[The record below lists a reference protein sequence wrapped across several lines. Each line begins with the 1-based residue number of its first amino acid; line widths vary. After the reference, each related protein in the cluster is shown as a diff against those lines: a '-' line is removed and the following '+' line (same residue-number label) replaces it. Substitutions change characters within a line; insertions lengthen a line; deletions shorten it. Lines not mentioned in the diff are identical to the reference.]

1 MPYSGPSDESIP
13 DSVPDDDKAQWVKV
27 WNSTY
32 NSCIDDGGSEASCE
46 TQAFKTANGVIKERS
61 GIMSKGIM
69 SIINE
74 IAEGIQGVFK
84 VIQER
89 AVSVS
94 SIGNEVFEQ
103 FYNQGAWLNDL
114 YLEDGKMFAVAS
126 EGGKLFRASVDV
138 DEATGDIVLGEM
150 TEVIAKFDSVNRTK
164 FRTNDAGKVQ
174 MLAISAS
181 SVINK
186 NGEIDSRNLFD
197 AMSDYMKRTGKKIP
211 RTFFHAGPEFR
222 TGDIVWM
229 ARDDNVLL
237 TVTEFDDSELARR
250 EIKTRESDPD
260 YWGDSIEFD
269 PVGDPEMLDVG
280 DGITIPV
287 YMAGIPVAVSTLAA
301 ERACSLY
308 ANKFS
313 INRQEV
319 KRMALKD
326 EDRIDLVKA
335 FDGDEAEVDDWLK
348 DNVSPVNREI
358 AKTGQV
364 TREEDVTDDLEDE
377 VEPEVEP
384 EGEVEGEADSEETP
398 EAEPAEGSESESEG
412 EEGKTEPEA
421 NTEAEELVVEFDD
434 EMAQQVA
441 ETVVASDSF
450 VQFRDSLTEMVDSV
464 KTSLTELT
472 TTVGEL
478 QALSVAR
485 TKQFE
490 ELQKSEAD
498 KKKEWLEDV
507 PRNTKRIT
515 LHRPSRDG
523 DTESA
528 EDPSMQETAD
538 ETVAMIEG

>member
-1 MPYSGPSDESIP
+1 
-13 DSVPDDDKAQWVKV
+13 
-27 WNSTY
+27 
-32 NSCIDDGGSEASCE
+32 
-46 TQAFKTANGVIKERS
+46 
-61 GIMSKGIM
+61 MSKGIFK
-69 SIINE
+69 ILDE
-74 IAEGIQGVFK
+74 FLQGVGK
-84 VIQER
+84 AVMTLQER

-114 YLEDGKMFAVAS
+114 YLEDGKIFAVAS

-150 TEVIAKFDSVNRTK
+150 VEVIAKFDSVSRTK

-237 TVTEFDDSELARR
+237 TLTEFDDSELAQR
-250 EIKTRESDPD
+250 EIKAREKDPV

-269 PVGDPEMLDVG
+269 PVGDPEMIDVG

-287 YMAGIPVAVSTLAA
+287 YMAGIPVAISTLAA

-326 EDRIDLVKA
+326 EDRTDLVKA
-335 FDGDEAEVDDWLK
+335 FDGDEAETDDWLK
-348 DNVSPVNREI
+348 NNVSPVNREI
-358 AKTGQV
+358 AETGQV
-364 TREEDVTDDLEDE
+364 TREEDATDDLEDE

-384 EGEVEGEADSEETP
+384 EGEVEGEIESEEAP
-398 EAEPAEGSESESEG
+398 EAEPAEEPEGEESESEADAG
-412 EEGKTEPEA
+412 E
-421 NTEAEELVVEFDD
+421 LIVEFDD

-441 ETVVASDSF
+441 ETVVASDTF
-450 VQFRDSLTEMVDSV
+450 VEFRDSLTEMVDGI
-464 KTSLTELT
+464 KTSLTDLT

-485 TKQFE
+485 EKE
-490 ELQKSEAD
+490 IKALKKGEAE
-498 KKKEWLEDV
+498 KKKEWIEDL
-507 PRNTKRIT
+507 PRNTQRSVTIT
-515 LHRPSRDG
+515 RPSVDG
-523 DTESA
+523 SE
-528 EDPSMQETAD
+528 EPVEQSMQETAD
-538 ETVAMIEG
+538 ATVAIIEG